1 MLFDTGAGESVAPV
15 DEFSEFPTKES
26 EGSKRGW
33 WYESANGEEIFNEG
47 EKIVKTTTEE
57 FQNRACVFQI
67 AKVSK
72 PLLSASQV
80 TKAGFLAV
88 LDGPG
93 GESFLIHKDTRA
105 KTKLKMDNGVYR
117 LDLWVK
123 NPDAS
128 F

>member
-1 MLFDTGAGESVAPV
+1 M
-15 DEFSEFPTKES
+15 DEFSEFPIKES

-33 WYESANGEEIFNEG
+33 WYESANGDEILNEG
-47 EKIVKTTTEE
+47 EKVVKTTTDE
-57 FQNRACVFQI
+57 FQNRACVFQV
-67 AKVSK
+67 AKVTK

-93 GESFLIHKDTRA
+93 SESYLIHKETVA
-105 KTKLKMDNGVYR
+105 KTKLEMDNGVYC

>member
-1 MLFDTGAGESVAPV
+1 M
-15 DEFSEFPTKES
+15 
-26 EGSKRGW
+26 
-33 WYESANGEEIFNEG
+33 
-47 EKIVKTTTEE
+47 
-57 FQNRACVFQI
+57 FQV
-67 AKVSK
+67 AKVTK

-93 GESFLIHKDTRA
+93 CESYLIHKKTQA
-105 KTKLKMDNGVYR
+105 KTKLKMDNGVYC

-123 NPDAS
+123 DPSAS